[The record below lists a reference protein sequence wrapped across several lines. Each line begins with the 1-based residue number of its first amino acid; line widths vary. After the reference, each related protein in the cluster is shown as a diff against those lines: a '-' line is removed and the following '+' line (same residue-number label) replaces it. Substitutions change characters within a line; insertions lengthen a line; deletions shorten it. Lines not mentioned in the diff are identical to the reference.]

1 MHRRPRLLRDPV
13 GRVNEAE
20 NQGLSVD
27 ESDDHERENRQANGK
42 SKEPVL
48 KITAAQAGAS
58 GPVRTERRKKKKV
71 RWRREACAAD
81 MVRLSINY

>member
-13 GRVNEAE
+13 GRFNEAE

-48 KITAAQAGAS
+48 KITAAGAAS
-58 GPVRTERRKKKKV
+58 GRIWALKDGKKKV
-71 RWRREACAAD
+71 DECARAARGGGGGHD
-81 MVRLSINY
+81 C